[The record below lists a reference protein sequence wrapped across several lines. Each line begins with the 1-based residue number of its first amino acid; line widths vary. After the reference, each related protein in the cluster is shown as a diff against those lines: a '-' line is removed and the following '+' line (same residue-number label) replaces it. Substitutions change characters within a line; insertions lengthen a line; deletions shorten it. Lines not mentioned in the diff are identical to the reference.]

1 MLSIRPAA
9 CRLRVD
15 TFPTRERLSTT
26 GVNISYTNTIADDR
40 IDAHAVDYFDACKA
54 YLGCTFHYVIRLDG
68 VVEIGRN
75 PKTLSSRGRS
85 ATRRHDTIFIGVV
98 GGLNFEDGKR
108 IHSITDAQREAVAEL
123 EQAIADTLNTPL
135 DVIDFTIEWTR
146 REEAEADN
154 AAEEKERALEEH
166 LNRTEQAANQL
177 C

>member
-1 MLSIRPAA
+1 MLTIRPAA

-26 GVNISYTNTIADDR
+26 GLNISYTNTIPYDR
-40 IDAHAVDYFDACKA
+40 IDAHAMDYFDACKA

-108 IHSITDAQREAVAEL
+108 IDSITDAQREAVAEL
-123 EQAIADTLNTPL
+123 EQAIADTLNSPL
-135 DVIDFTIEWTR
+135 DVNDRTVGWTDRADADAIEAAKA
-146 REEAEADN
+146 EVFEAELDRV
-154 AAEEKERALEEH
+154 EKTAL
-166 LNRTEQAANQL
+166 
-177 C
+177 

>member
-1 MLSIRPAA
+1 MLTIRPAA

-15 TFPTRERLSTT
+15 AFPTRERLSTT
-26 GVNISYTNTIADDR
+26 GLTISYTNTIPDDR
-40 IDAHAVDYFDACKA
+40 IDAHAMDYFDACKA
-54 YLGCTFHYVIRLDG
+54 YLGCTFHYVIGLDG

-85 ATRRHDTIFIGVV
+85 ATRRQDTIFIGVV

-108 IHSITDAQREAVAEL
+108 IDSITDAQREAVAEL
-123 EQAIADTLNTPL
+123 EQAIADALNTPL

-154 AAEEKERALEEH
+154 AAEEKERELEEH
-166 LNRTEQAANQL
+166 LDRTEQAADQL

>member
-1 MLSIRPAA
+1 MLTIRPAA

-26 GVNISYTNTIADDR
+26 GLNISYTNTIADDR
-40 IDAHAVDYFDACKA
+40 IDAHAMDYFDACKA

-75 PKTLSSRGRS
+75 PRTLSSRGRS
-85 ATRRHDTIFIGVV
+85 ATRKQDTIFIGVV

-108 IHSITDAQREAVAEL
+108 IDSITDAQREAVAEL

-135 DVIDFTIEWTR
+135 DVIDFIVGWTGR
-146 REEAEADN
+146 AEAD
-154 AAEEKERALEEH
+154 AVEEDKEEAFEAELDREEIG
-166 LNRTEQAANQL
+166 L
-177 C
+177 